1 MSDAVLLR
9 LHLIC
14 AHSLITIP
22 GCFTCRLRRKKC
34 DEGKPK
40 CKACKHLG
48 LTCEYK
54 RPMWWSNNDQRR
66 KQKEDIK
73 NIIKRTKLSEKPSTM
88 PSSHCAIPTPP
99 GLTYSV
105 PASDGFSDPMGANR
119 ARSEESQDSFD
130 YDFEHTQP
138 PTPTPAFYD
147 PCAYNM
153 HAALAPPPPAPP
165 HHFGGQLP
173 FYSQPYPYEVDVKTE
188 RQMFVNDV
196 PTRRDSSISTFSTCH
211 APVPHTAMPTFTAPE
226 DWIQHNYFETRRDSW
241 AGEEGLDFNFFDFS
255 HGVIPHTSHQAL
267 VPVED
272 CDRRLLDHFVDNVLR
287 LIFPILEVNQ
297 HGSVKAEVILPA
309 LESNKCYLHC
319 CLSIAAIHLKATEG
333 LQSEQI
339 DNDIMKHRYETVSE
353 LCKALNKDTDHLQI
367 LEATLGMIF
376 FQCSVGRPD
385 DCLPDIPW
393 HQHFQAATSL
403 VHKLDLPRQM
413 EEMPQS
419 GVQPPFN
426 MTLTSWID
434 ILGSTMLGRSPQF
447 ANTYRTKHLT
457 GSTSGLC
464 ELMGCEDRVMYL
476 LSEIACLDALKIE
489 DRIDDISLCTHITAL
504 AQQLDATES
513 QHDALATP
521 FSNTGAVRPRQLSKN
536 MTAVFRIA
544 ARVYLCSLVPEYN
557 RYQQSTINLIARL
570 AEVLHFIP
578 SGPDGFDRS
587 LVWPLLICGAY
598 SIPTSPFRRVFAER
612 IERLGE
618 HADFGS
624 FGRMVRLL
632 REVWRR
638 SDDTVLPTSATCEPT
653 PTSATSNCHGA
664 NTDARSNSKN
674 PQNVHWRDVMQQNGW
689 DFLLI

>member
-1 MSDAVLLR
+1 MLTDS
-9 LHLIC
+9 
-14 AHSLITIP
+14 S

-66 KQKEDIK
+66 RQKEDIK
-73 NIIKRTKLSEKPSTM
+73 NIIKRTKLSEKSSTLQ
-88 PSSHCAIPTPP
+88 PHCAIPTPP
-99 GLTYSV
+99 SMTYSV
-105 PASDGFSDPMGANR
+105 PTSDGFSDGMGRTR
-119 ARSEESQDSFD
+119 ASSEESQDSLE
-130 YDFEHTQP
+130 YDFGHAQP
-138 PTPTPAFYD
+138 PTPAIYD
-147 PCAYNM
+147 PYAYNM
-153 HAALAPPPPAPP
+153 QTSNFPGHAPL
-165 HHFGGQLP
+165 
-173 FYSQPYPYEVDVKTE
+173 YSQPYPYEVDIKTE
-188 RQMFVNDV
+188 RQMFVNDI
-196 PTRRDSSISTFSTCH
+196 PTRRDSSISTFSTFQPPAPH
-211 APVPHTAMPTFTAPE
+211 AALPAFPGSDGWV
-226 DWIQHNYFETRRDSW
+226 QHDYFETRRDSW
-241 AGEEGLDFNFFDFS
+241 SGEEGLDFNFFDFS
-255 HGVIPHTSHQAL
+255 HGIVPHTSQQAL
-267 VPVED
+267 IPVDD
-272 CDRRLLDHFVDNVLR
+272 CDRRLLDHFVENVLR

-333 LQSEQI
+333 LQSEQV
-339 DNDIMKHRYETVSE
+339 DNDIMRHRYETVSE
-353 LCKALNKDTDHLQI
+353 LCKALNRDTDHLQI

-403 VHKLDLPRQM
+403 VHKLELPRIM
-413 EEMPQS
+413 EEMPAT
-419 GVQPPFN
+419 GVHPPFN

-489 DRIDDISLCTHITAL
+489 KRVDEISLCTHITCL

-513 QHDALATP
+513 HNEALVNP
-521 FSNTGAVRPRQLSKN
+521 FSSTGAIRPRQLSKN

-544 ARVYLCSLVPEYN
+544 ARVYLCSLVPDYN

-587 LVWPLLICGAY
+587 LVWPLLICGSY

-618 HADFGS
+618 HAEFGS

-632 REVWRR
+632 GEVWRR
-638 SDDTVLPTSATCEPT
+638 ADDTVLPTSATCEPT
-653 PTSATSNCHGA
+653 PTSATSVGA
-664 NTDARSNSKN
+664 TGNARSNSNNNKSI
-674 PQNVHWRDVMQQNGW
+674 QNVHWRDVMQQNGW

>member
-1 MSDAVLLR
+1 
-9 LHLIC
+9 
-14 AHSLITIP
+14 
-22 GCFTCRLRRKKC
+22 
-34 DEGKPK
+34 
-40 CKACKHLG
+40 
-48 LTCEYK
+48 
-54 RPMWWSNNDQRR
+54 MWWSNNDQRR
-66 KQKEDIK
+66 RQKEEIK
-73 NIIKRTKLSEKPSTM
+73 NIIKRTKLSEKSSTIQ
-88 PSSHCAIPTPP
+88 PHCAVPTPP

-105 PASDGFSDPMGANR
+105 PTSDGFSDGMGR
-119 ARSEESQDSFD
+119 ARATSEESQDSLE
-130 YDFEHTQP
+130 YDFGYAQP
-138 PTPTPAFYD
+138 PTPAIYD
-147 PCAYNM
+147 SYAYNP
-153 HAALAPPPPAPP
+153 HTAHLSSQAPP
-165 HHFGGQLP
+165 
-173 FYSQPYPYEVDVKTE
+173 YNQPYPYEVDIKTE

-196 PTRRDSSISTFSTCH
+196 PTRRDSSISTFSTFQPPAPH
-211 APVPHTAMPTFTAPE
+211 ATLPSFPGCE
-226 DWIQHNYFETRRDSW
+226 DWIQHDYFETRRDSW
-241 AGEEGLDFNFFDFS
+241 SGEEGLDFNFFDFS
-255 HGVIPHTSHQAL
+255 HGVVPHTSQQAII
-267 VPVED
+267 PVDE
-272 CDRRLLDHFVDNVLR
+272 CDRGLLDHFVQNVLR
-287 LIFPILEVNQ
+287 LIFPVLEVNQ

-333 LQSEQI
+333 IQTEQI
-339 DNDIMKHRYETVSE
+339 DNDIMRHRYETVSE
-353 LCKALNKDTDHLQI
+353 LCKALNRDTDHLQI

-403 VHKLDLPRQM
+403 VHKLELPRM
-413 EEMPQS
+413 VEDMPET
-419 GVQPPFN
+419 GVHPPFN

-489 DRIDDISLCTHITAL
+489 KRVDEISLCTHITAL

-513 QHDALATP
+513 HHDALVTP
-521 FSNTGAVRPRQLSKN
+521 FSNTGAIRPRQLSKN

-544 ARVYLCSLVPEYN
+544 ARVYLCSLVPDYN

-612 IERLGE
+612 VERLGE
-618 HADFGS
+618 QAEFGS

-632 REVWRR
+632 GEVWRR
-638 SDDTVLPTSATCEPT
+638 ADETVLATSATCVPT
-653 PTSATSNCHGA
+653 PTSATSIG
-664 NTDARSNSKN
+664 DAKSNNRSI
-674 PQNVHWRDVMQQNGW
+674 QNVHWRDVMQQNGW

>member
-1 MSDAVLLR
+1 
-9 LHLIC
+9 
-14 AHSLITIP
+14 
-22 GCFTCRLRRKKC
+22 
-34 DEGKPK
+34 
-40 CKACKHLG
+40 
-48 LTCEYK
+48 
-54 RPMWWSNNDQRR
+54 MWWSNNDQRR
-66 KQKEDIK
+66 RQKEDIK
-73 NIIKRTKLSEKPSTM
+73 NIIKRTKLSEKSTTM
-88 PSSHCAIPTPP
+88 QGTCAMPTPP

-105 PASDGFSDPMGANR
+105 PTSDGFSDVMGRTR
-119 ARSEESQDSFD
+119 APSEDSQDSLE
-130 YDFEHTQP
+130 YDFGHTQP
-138 PTPTPAFYD
+138 PTPAIYD
-147 PCAYNM
+147 QYAYNM
-153 HAALAPPPPAPP
+153 HTPHYSAHAP
-165 HHFGGQLP
+165 L
-173 FYSQPYPYEVDVKTE
+173 YSQPYPYEVDIKTE
-188 RQMFVNDV
+188 RQMFVNDI
-196 PTRRDSSISTFSTCH
+196 PTRRDSSISTFSTFQPPAPH
-211 APVPHTAMPTFTAPE
+211 ATLPSFPTAD
-226 DWIQHNYFETRRDSW
+226 DWIQHDYFESRRDSW
-241 AGEEGLDFNFFDFS
+241 SGEEGLDFNFFDFS
-255 HGVIPHTSHQAL
+255 HGLVPHASQQAI

-272 CDRRLLDHFVDNVLR
+272 CDRRLLDHFVEKVLR

-297 HGSVKAEVILPA
+297 HGSVKSDVILPA

-319 CLSIAAIHLKATEG
+319 CLSIAAIHLKSTEG
-333 LQSEQI
+333 IQTEQI
-339 DNDIMKHRYETVSE
+339 DNDIMRHRYETVSE
-353 LCKALNKDTDHLQI
+353 LCKALNRDTDHLQI

-376 FQCSVGRPD
+376 FQCSVGGPD

-403 VHKLDLPRQM
+403 VHKLELPRIM
-413 EEMPQS
+413 EEMPQT
-419 GVQPPFN
+419 GVHPPFN

-476 LSEIACLDALKIE
+476 LSEIACLDALKLE
-489 DRIDDISLCTHITAL
+489 KRVDDISLCTHITAL
-504 AQQLDATES
+504 AQQLDATETH
-513 QHDALATP
+513 HDALVTP
-521 FSNTGAVRPRQLSKN
+521 FSSTGAIRPRQLSKN

-544 ARVYLCSLVPEYN
+544 ARVYLCSLVPDYN

-587 LVWPLLICGAY
+587 LVWPLLVCGSY

-618 HADFGS
+618 HAEFGS

-638 SDDTVLPTSATCEPT
+638 ADDTIVPTGTTGGACEPT
-653 PTSATSNCHGA
+653 PTSATSTIIPGSDGCG
-664 NTDARSNSKN
+664 DASRSNQSSNTSSKQH
-674 PQNVHWRDVMQQNGW
+674 QNVHWRDVMQQNGW